1 VVDDG
6 APNLD
11 AGSRFLGRFMDGPLP
26 AMLMLFAMAVGVAA
40 LLITPRE
47 EEPQIIVPLADVL
60 VSAPGL
66 SAEQVERQVATP
78 LEKLLSQID
87 GVEYIYSRSRA
98 GHSVVTVR
106 FFVGED
112 REDSLV
118 KVYNKI
124 YSNSDSIPTAVDA
137 WVVKPVEVD
146 DVPIV
151 VAALWSDSP
160 QRTDDYA
167 LRRMAEEIEHKLQ
180 SITATNRVTVTG
192 GRPRLIRVELD
203 PEALAARST
212 APLDVA

>member
-1 VVDDG
+1 
-6 APNLD
+6 
-11 AGSRFLGRFMDGPLP
+11 MDGPVP
-26 AMLMLFAMAVGVAA
+26 AMLMLFAMALGVAA

-47 EEPQIIVPLADVL
+47 EEPQIVVPLADVR

-118 KVYNKI
+118 KIYNKI
-124 YSNSDSIPTAVDA
+124 FSNSCSAVN
-137 WVVKPVEVD
+137 
-146 DVPIV
+146 
-151 VAALWSDSP
+151 LWW
-160 QRTDDYA
+160 RT
-167 LRRMAEEIEHKLQ
+167 
-180 SITATNRVTVTG
+180 ST
-192 GRPRLIRVELD
+192 PW
-203 PEALAARST
+203 ARST
-212 APLDVA
+212 R